1 MSAGAVTSIDNNMS
15 FGLLLHGYE
24 NVSKR
29 NLGNKNDPWFLG
41 AAATV
46 DILSLGIGMEET
58 YRGAGMLLGGSAI
71 APETGG
77 VTLTISGFG
86 AAAMVHGI
94 ATTSNAVSNFR
105 KDSVQFIEALG
116 NGTKTDLKGGDK
128 TPSGAE
134 LSYHAADQANERRFT
149 LKNINDI
156 ILNNKKTRKK
166 KFNRTVKSAGV
177 TKTNEEIP
185 LLPMRMEQGLL
196 QYIPIQQVQTMKNIF
211 RRIRSDAS

>member
-29 NLGNKNDPWFLG
+29 NLGNKNGPWFLG

-46 DILSLGIGMEET
+46 DILSLGIGMEEA

-77 VTLTISGFG
+77 VTLTLSGFG

-105 KDSVQFIEALG
+105 KDSVQFIESLDNSAKTAL
-116 NGTKTDLKGGDK
+116 KSGDK
-128 TPSGAE
+128 IPSGAE
-134 LSYHAADQANERRFT
+134 LSYHAAKQANDRNFT
-149 LKNINDI
+149 LKNIDDI

-166 KFNRTVKSAGV
+166 EFYPNGEIRWRYQDKRGNTVITNGDGTRVITVYSHPASAN
-177 TKTNEEIP
+177 NEK
-185 LLPMRMEQGLL
+185 
-196 QYIPIQQVQTMKNIF
+196 YIPKN
-211 RRIRSDAS
+211 

>member
-46 DILSLGIGMEET
+46 DILSLVIGMEET

-94 ATTSNAVSNFR
+94 ATTSNAVSNFG
-105 KDSVQFIEALG
+105 KDSVQFIESLDNSAKTAL
-116 NGTKTDLKGGDK
+116 KSGDK
-128 TPSGAE
+128 IPSGAE
-134 LSYHAADQANERRFT
+134 LSDHAAKQANDRNFT
-149 LKNINDI
+149 LKNIDDI
-156 ILNNKKTRKK
+156 ILNNKKTRQKELHTNGEIRWRYQDK
-166 KFNRTVKSAGV
+166 RGNTVI
-177 TKTNEEIP
+177 TNDDGTRIITVYSHP
-185 LLPMRMEQGLL
+185 ASKNNGN
-196 QYIPIQQVQTMKNIF
+196 YIPKN
-211 RRIRSDAS
+211 